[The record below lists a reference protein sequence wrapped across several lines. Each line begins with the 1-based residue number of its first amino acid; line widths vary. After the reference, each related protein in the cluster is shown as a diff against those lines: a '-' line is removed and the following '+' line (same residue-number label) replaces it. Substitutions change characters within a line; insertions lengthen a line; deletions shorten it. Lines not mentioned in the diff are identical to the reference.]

1 MIRFKERVGVS
12 KVRKVVEY
20 YETEIKNNRLKPKQR
35 IMSIRA
41 ASQYFG
47 VSKNTIVEAYD
58 RLMASGYLKS
68 KPSSGFFVSLSLK
81 KSTSAKERLHVTRAI
96 DTASLLKEQLN
107 PTLAVRVGDGRPPAS
122 WMSQFDFDMK
132 INAPV
137 DSKYGYN
144 PPMGF
149 YPLREILS
157 QYLYERGIQ
166 ATPNQI
172 VTTYGANHAMD
183 MIIKHFLVPGDVVFV
198 DSPGYYPLFSKLKL
212 YKIKIIGIDR
222 LTDGSNINQL
232 EEKAKHYGPKLFF
245 TQSLGHNPT
254 GGSISLSVQYQ
265 ILKLAEKYD
274 FLCIDDDAFADLFP
288 GQTPRMAAIDQLDRV
303 IYIGTYSKTL
313 SANLRVGYIA
323 GKEKLIKSLSH
334 IKMLTLVSSSDY
346 LERWLYEVLTSGQ
359 YLRHIRRLGAMLDTT
374 IEEVLGL
381 FEKMNLQVSH
391 RPERSYYLWVE
402 LEEGENDMKLAQLA
416 AEQDIFLAP
425 GSLFYP
431 EKKISNLPAIRVNL
445 AYARDSKFIQF
456 MLERAK

>member
-1 MIRFKERVGVS
+1 MS
-12 KVRKVVEY
+12 KVKEIFEY
-20 YETEIKNNRLKPKQR
+20 FETEIKSNRLKPRQR
-35 IMSIRA
+35 LMSIRA
-41 ASQYFG
+41 ASQYFD

-68 KPSSGFFVSLSLK
+68 KPGSGFFVNPSLK
-81 KSTSAKERLHVTRAI
+81 KSSPAKDQLHVTKAI

-107 PTLAVRVGDGRPPAS
+107 PTLAVRIGDGRPPAS

-132 INAPV
+132 INAPI

-157 QYLYERGIQ
+157 QHLYERGIQ
-166 ATPNQI
+166 ASPNQI

-183 MIIKHFLVPGDVVFV
+183 LIIKHFLVPGDVVLV

-212 YKIKIIGIDR
+212 YKIKIVGVDR
-222 LTDGSNINQL
+222 LVDGPDINQL
-232 EEKAKHYGPKLFF
+232 EEKAKHYAPKLFF

-254 GGSISLSVQYQ
+254 GGSATLGVQYQ
-265 ILKLAEKYD
+265 ILKIADKYD
-274 FLCIDDDAFADLFP
+274 FFCVDDDAFADLFP
-288 GQTPRMAAIDQLDRV
+288 GNLPRMAALDQLDRV

-346 LERWLYEVLTSGQ
+346 LERWLHEVLANGQ
-359 YLRHIRRLGAMLDTT
+359 YLRHLRRLGPLVDTA
-374 IEEVLGL
+374 IEETLSL
-381 FEKMNLQVSH
+381 FEKMHLHVTY

-402 LEEGENDMKLAQLA
+402 LGEDEDDLELARLA

-425 GSLFYP
+425 GTLFYP
-431 EKKISNLPAIRVNL
+431 EKKISNPSAIRVNL
-445 AYARDSKFIQF
+445 AYAKEPKFIQF
-456 MLERAK
+456 MIDRTK